1 MIKGA
6 DLQGYMN
13 FKGRNLPDL
22 LIKDFRGIKGLLRE
36 TGSPKEIN
44 EAQKLPPPLM
54 NDLKRLNLERIYGK
68 IPGPSALEEIPKK
81 RRDKLPP
88 EFRIRKN
95 RNGSGSDSGG
105 DSPREPPKSQNKETG
120 LPPIQVKN
128 KNENFMFNIN
138 FIVNN
143 QKDLPS
149 PRFQRSAY
157 KEDFA
162 QSN

>member
-1 MIKGA
+1 
-6 DLQGYMN
+6 MN
-13 FKGRNLPDL
+13 FKGKNLPDL

-36 TGSPKEIN
+36 GSPREFN
-44 EAQKLPPPLM
+44 EKHKLPPPIM
-54 NDLKRLNLERIYGK
+54 NDLKRMNLERIYGK
-68 IPGPSALEEIPKK
+68 GMSPVAFEEIPKK
-81 RRDKLPP
+81 RKDRLPP

-95 RNGSGSDSGG
+95 RNSSGSDSGG
-105 DSPREPPKSQNKETG
+105 DSPREPPKPHNKETA

-149 PRFQRSAY
+149 PHFQRSAY
-157 KEDFA
+157 KEEA
-162 QSN
+162 VQSKDIKRLKN